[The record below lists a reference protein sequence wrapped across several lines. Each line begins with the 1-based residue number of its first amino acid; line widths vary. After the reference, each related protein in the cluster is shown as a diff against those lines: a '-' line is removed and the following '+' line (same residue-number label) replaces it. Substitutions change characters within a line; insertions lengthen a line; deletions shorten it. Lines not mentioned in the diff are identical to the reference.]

1 MRTKFDLKK
10 KFCLILLFL
19 SHEIY
24 NEPNWNIFISMIFYE
39 KLIDFDILTVD
50 IFWMYIIF

>member
-24 NEPNWNIFISMIFYE
+24 NEPNWNIFISIFYE